1 MIQNS
6 IFLYVLALFEE
17 SRDRSLTVG
26 SGFERM
32 DYDVAWNEQQAM
44 ELAQRC
50 EELVSCLTELVR
62 QPGWQHRSK
71 TQTEIWDTYLR
82 SFPDHDFDQ
91 DDLCAVREKE
101 ALGLVLNRSERVLSC
116 QYSRWY
122 EENAL
127 KRLPWKGGS
136 PAGLI
141 RCARRYARLVEQK
154 APAAVVEYEARSL
167 AEEYILYHCMA

>member
-1 MIQNS
+1 MIQNA

-50 EELVSCLTELVR
+50 EELVSCLTELAR

-71 TQTEIWDTYLR
+71 TQAEIWDTYLR

-91 DDLCAVREKE
+91 DDLCAVWEKE

-154 APAAVVEYEARSL
+154 VPAAVVEYEARSL